1 MDACGFFVERRF
13 GIELNINPVEMA
25 LVEFPPLDGTRPT
38 GDLQVRSLMTAD
50 TRSSGLKNLQS
61 HPGLG
66 NEPAAAARSS
76 RRTPIGTQIGTW
88 QNTRHKPTILLVEAG
103 GIEPPSEGS
112 HRGIPECPG
121 VAKRAE
127 FRRCRARSAPRVT
140 HGFQK
145 IRNVSGTCGAV
156 TASRQPSLR
165 TGF

>member
-1 MDACGFFVERRF
+1 
-13 GIELNINPVEMA
+13 
-25 LVEFPPLDGTRPT
+25 
-38 GDLQVRSLMTAD
+38 MTAD
-50 TRSSGLKNLQS
+50 TRSSGLKNLQF

-66 NEPAAAARSS
+66 NESSAAARSS

-165 TGF
+165 TGFRWR